1 MLNSIKA
8 LTKAVGSFNDE
19 LIAYK
24 ATLAD
29 VDKMEEYDIATS
41 NLAEAIEEAT
51 STLDELMYELDEM
64 YDSEYGDTEDDA
76 DDDGVEAEV

>member
-1 MLNSIKA
+1 MLNSIKS
-8 LTKAVGSFNDE
+8 LTKAINAFNEE
-19 LIAYK
+19 LVAYK

-29 VDKMEEYDIATS
+29 VDKMEDYDLAS
-41 NLAEAIEEAT
+41 SDFAEAVEEAT